1 MTSSGSITTTGGTT
15 TGVDA
20 IEPAFPGDNNI
31 IINRGLIRT
40 ITRGSGIKVQSG
52 NTITNAADA
61 SIQVEGRF
69 VSGISSADRNTISN
83 AGSISVEGRES
94 SGIDAGDNNISI
106 INSGTI
112 STDGRLTPGIKVSS
126 NNPIVT
132 NSGSISTK
140 GDIAHGIS
148 STGSNNVITNEA
160 GGPGDGIS
168 TEGER
173 ANGIHSNNND
183 QITNFGNIS
192 TEGRDAKGIFARN
205 GNTITNSGSIST
217 TGASAPGFRVYNDN
231 ILTNKTR
238 GIITTGAADSI
249 GISMLNGNTLTN
261 EAGAAI
267 RTGGANATGIR
278 AGLSIFASLNR
289 PDNGN
294 NRITNDGEVR
304 TGGANAAGIQV
315 VGAKNTVTNNG
326 SIHTTGEGAAGLL
339 AITVNTQGRR
349 PEAPRVNVSLTL
361 RPTDTDF
368 TNNGTINTT
377 GVNAPGVR
385 VEDDSKVTNSGTIG
399 TSNREANGIQA
410 ANNNKITNSGTI
422 TVTGLGAAGIRAG
435 DDNKLTLSGTI
446 TSARGSALILGNNNT
461 VNHSGSKTLRSTGT
475 NTPAVVLGNSNT
487 LTNTGR
493 IEATGAN
500 AHGITAGNNNKIT
513 HNGTIAVTGPGAA
526 GIRAGDNN
534 TLTLGGTVT
543 SARGSAL
550 ILGNNNTVNHS
561 RNNTLRATGTNT
573 PAVVLGSGNTLTNT
587 GRIEATGSGA
597 NAHAITGDSNNT
609 INNYGVIS
617 AKGGKAICFT
627 GSNNTLNLL
636 AGSVLRGDICRGA
649 NSRVNITVNTAPAY
663 AVLWEDITARP
674 KSGQGIPFF
683 YNARTRQLATYDP
696 RLLASAAQSLGD
708 VSGNISGLMARP
720 ALASSANTRN
730 LSGRAAAFWLS
741 PFGSRARERD
751 SGPAGLSP
759 EFTHVGLAGGYD
771 VRLAAT
777 QLGVLAGYGRGERA
791 FEGEQRFKPGPGVF
805 KGPFAGLYARQDFA
819 RFYVHLGLAGGTL
832 KHEHS
837 RLVNDQR
844 GLNGET
850 RAEARP
856 RSWWLAPEARIGW
869 RALDTGLAR
878 FEPSLSARYA
888 RQSIRAYTE
897 TGIRAPAAVGRRT
910 VEMVETRLEMKAS
923 REVGPGRLALRLGW
937 QYRNDLNSNR
947 TQVRL
952 LGETRSLQFASK
964 LGSSVYLGAEAEFEL
979 APGLFFSLNGEAV
992 SGGGYRSLSGMASL
1006 YMRF

>member
-1 MTSSGSITTTGGTT
+1 ML
-15 TGVDA
+15 
-20 IEPAFPGDNNI
+20 
-31 IINRGLIRT
+31 NR
-40 ITRGSGIKVQSG
+40 
-52 NTITNAADA
+52 NTITNEAD
-61 SIQVEGRF
+61 
-69 VSGISSADRNTISN
+69 
-83 AGSISVEGRES
+83 
-94 SGIDAGDNNISI
+94 
-106 INSGTI
+106 
-112 STDGRLTPGIKVSS
+112 
-126 NNPIVT
+126 
-132 NSGSISTK
+132 
-140 GDIAHGIS
+140 
-148 STGSNNVITNEA
+148 
-160 GGPGDGIS
+160 
-168 TEGER
+168 
-173 ANGIHSNNND
+173 
-183 QITNFGNIS
+183 
-192 TEGRDAKGIFARN
+192 
-205 GNTITNSGSIST
+205 
-217 TGASAPGFRVYNDN
+217 
-231 ILTNKTR
+231 
-238 GIITTGAADSI
+238 
-249 GISMLNGNTLTN
+249 
-261 EAGAAI
+261 AAI
-267 RTGGANATGIR
+267 RTGGANAAGIR
-278 AGLSIFASLNR
+278 AGLERDTLLNNRNR

-294 NRITNDGEVR
+294 NRITNDGEIR

-339 AITVNTQGRR
+339 ASTVNTTYYDGRIGR
-349 PEAPRVNVSLTL
+349 YTPLTL
-361 RPTDTDF
+361 RPTDTRF
-368 TNNGTINTT
+368 TNNGTLNTT
-377 GVNAPGVR
+377 GDNAPGIR
-385 VEDDSKVTNSGTIG
+385 VEDNSEVTNSAGINTKGRSAAGIVAGSNNKITNSGTIAVTGPGSAGIRAGDGNELTLSGAVTSAQGSALILGNNNTVNHSGNKTLRSAG
-399 TSNREANGIQA
+399 TNTPAVVMGNSNTLTNTGRIETTGANAHGITA
-410 ANNNKITNSGTI
+410 GSNNKITNSGTI

-435 DDNKLTLSGTI
+435 DGNELTLSGAV
-446 TSARGSALILGNNNT
+446 TSTRGSALILGNNNT
-461 VNHSGSKTLRSTGT
+461 VNHSGSKTLRATGT
-475 NTPAVVLGNSNT
+475 NTPAVVMGNGNT

-513 HNGTIAVTGPGAA
+513 HNGTIAVTGSGST
-526 GIRAGDNN
+526 GIRAGDGN

-543 SARGSAL
+543 SAQGSAL

-561 RNNTLRATGTNT
+561 GNKTLRSTGTNT

-627 GSNNTLNLL
+627 GRNNTLNLL

-696 RLLASAAQSLGD
+696 RLLAAAAQSLGD

-720 ALASSANTRN
+720 VLASSANTRN
-730 LSGRAAAFWLS
+730 LNLSGHAAAFWLS

-777 QLGVLAGYGRGERA
+777 QLGVLAGYGRGELA

-844 GLNGET
+844 GPNGET
-850 RAEARP
+850 RAEART

-952 LGETRSLQFASK
+952 LGETQSLRFEPK

-992 SGGGYRSLSGMASL
+992 LSGGGYRSLSGMASL

>member
-1 MTSSGSITTTGGTT
+1 
-15 TGVDA
+15 
-20 IEPAFPGDNNI
+20 
-31 IINRGLIRT
+31 
-40 ITRGSGIKVQSG
+40 
-52 NTITNAADA
+52 
-61 SIQVEGRF
+61 
-69 VSGISSADRNTISN
+69 
-83 AGSISVEGRES
+83 
-94 SGIDAGDNNISI
+94 
-106 INSGTI
+106 
-112 STDGRLTPGIKVSS
+112 
-126 NNPIVT
+126 
-132 NSGSISTK
+132 
-140 GDIAHGIS
+140 
-148 STGSNNVITNEA
+148 
-160 GGPGDGIS
+160 
-168 TEGER
+168 
-173 ANGIHSNNND
+173 
-183 QITNFGNIS
+183 
-192 TEGRDAKGIFARN
+192 
-205 GNTITNSGSIST
+205 
-217 TGASAPGFRVYNDN
+217 
-231 ILTNKTR
+231 
-238 GIITTGAADSI
+238 
-249 GISMLNGNTLTN
+249 MLNGNTLTN

-267 RTGGANATGIR
+267 RTGGVNAAGIR
-278 AGLSIFASLNR
+278 AGLAREPFYNR

-294 NRITNDGEVR
+294 NSITNNGEVR
-304 TGGANAAGIQV
+304 TVGANAAGIQV

-339 AITVNTQGRR
+339 GVTVNTTYYDRITGR
-349 PEAPRVNVSLTL
+349 EDAPLTL
-361 RPTDTDF
+361 RPTDTRF

-377 GVNAPGVR
+377 GANAPGIR
-385 VEDDSKVTNSGTIG
+385 VEDDSEITNSG
-399 TSNREANGIQA
+399 GINTKGRSA
-410 ANNNKITNSGTI
+410 AGIVAGSNNKITNSGTI
-422 TVTGLGAAGIRAG
+422 AVTGPGSAGIRTG
-435 DDNKLTLSGTI
+435 DGNTLTLGGAV

-461 VNHSGSKTLRSTGT
+461 VNHSGNKTLRSTGT
-475 NTPAVVLGNSNT
+475 NTPAVVMGNGNT

-493 IEATGAN
+493 IETTGAN

-526 GIRAGDNN
+526 GIRAGDGN

-543 SARGSAL
+543 SAQGSAL

-561 RNNTLRATGTNT
+561 SNKTLRSNGTNT
-573 PAVVLGSGNTLTNT
+573 PAVVLGSNNTLTNT

-617 AKGGKAICFT
+617 ANGGKAICFT
-627 GSNNTLNLL
+627 GRNNTLNLL
-636 AGSVLRGDICRGA
+636 AGSVLRGDICRRA

-708 VSGNISGLMARP
+708 ASGNISGLLARP
-720 ALASSANTRN
+720 APGLSANTRN

-741 PFGSRARERD
+741 PFGSRARERE

-771 VRLAAT
+771 IRLAAT
-777 QLGVLAGYGRGERA
+777 QLGVLAGYGRGELA

-805 KGPFAGLYARQDFA
+805 KGPFAALYARQDFDP
-819 RFYVHLGLAGGTL
+819 FYVHLGLAGGTL

-850 RAEARP
+850 RAEART

-878 FEPSLSARYA
+878 FEPSFSARYA

-952 LGETRSLQFASK
+952 LGETRSLRFEPK

-979 APGLFFSLNGEAV
+979 VPGLFFSLNGEAV

>member
-1 MTSSGSITTTGGTT
+1 MI
-15 TGVDA
+15 
-20 IEPAFPGDNNI
+20 
-31 IINRGLIRT
+31 L
-40 ITRGSGIKVQSG
+40 GSG
-52 NTITNAADA
+52 
-61 SIQVEGRF
+61 
-69 VSGISSADRNTISN
+69 
-83 AGSISVEGRES
+83 
-94 SGIDAGDNNISI
+94 
-106 INSGTI
+106 
-112 STDGRLTPGIKVSS
+112 
-126 NNPIVT
+126 
-132 NSGSISTK
+132 
-140 GDIAHGIS
+140 
-148 STGSNNVITNEA
+148 
-160 GGPGDGIS
+160 
-168 TEGER
+168 
-173 ANGIHSNNND
+173 
-183 QITNFGNIS
+183 
-192 TEGRDAKGIFARN
+192 
-205 GNTITNSGSIST
+205 
-217 TGASAPGFRVYNDN
+217 
-231 ILTNKTR
+231 
-238 GIITTGAADSI
+238 
-249 GISMLNGNTLTN
+249 
-261 EAGAAI
+261 
-267 RTGGANATGIR
+267 
-278 AGLSIFASLNR
+278 
-289 PDNGN
+289 
-294 NRITNDGEVR
+294 
-304 TGGANAAGIQV
+304 
-315 VGAKNTVTNNG
+315 
-326 SIHTTGEGAAGLL
+326 
-339 AITVNTQGRR
+339 
-349 PEAPRVNVSLTL
+349 
-361 RPTDTDF
+361 
-368 TNNGTINTT
+368 
-377 GVNAPGVR
+377 
-385 VEDDSKVTNSGTIG
+385 
-399 TSNREANGIQA
+399 
-410 ANNNKITNSGTI
+410 
-422 TVTGLGAAGIRAG
+422 
-435 DDNKLTLSGTI
+435 
-446 TSARGSALILGNNNT
+446 
-461 VNHSGSKTLRSTGT
+461 
-475 NTPAVVLGNSNT
+475 NT

-500 AHGITAGNNNKIT
+500 AHGIKAGNNNKII
-513 HNGTIAVTGPGAA
+513 HNGAIAVTGPGSA
-526 GIRAGDNN
+526 GIRARDGNE
-534 TLTLGGTVT
+534 LTLGGTVT

-550 ILGNNNTVNHS
+550 ILGDNNTVNHS
-561 RNNTLRATGTNT
+561 GNKTLRSSGANT
-573 PAVVLGSGNTLTNT
+573 PAVVMGNGNTLTNTGRIEATGANTPAVVMGSGNTLTNT
-587 GRIEATGSGA
+587 GRIEATGANTPAVVMGSGNTLTNTGRIEATSA
-597 NAHAITGDSNNT
+597 NAITGDSNNT

-617 AKGGKAICFT
+617 ANGGKAICFT

-696 RLLASAAQSLGD
+696 RLLAAASQSLGD

-720 ALASSANTRN
+720 VLASSANTRN

-741 PFGSRARERD
+741 PFGSRARERE

-777 QLGVLAGYGRGERA
+777 QLGVLAGYGRGERV

-850 RAEARP
+850 RAEART

-952 LGETRSLQFASK
+952 LGETQSLRFEPK

>member
-1 MTSSGSITTTGGTT
+1 MRADGIAAS
-15 TGVDA
+15 
-20 IEPAFPGDNNI
+20 DN
-31 IINRGLIRT
+31 
-40 ITRGSGIKVQSG
+40 
-52 NTITNAADA
+52 NTITNEAGA
-61 SIQVEGRF
+61 SISTKGRTARGIEANDNSTISNAGSISTEGVRAD
-69 VSGISSADRNTISN
+69 GIYADDNNTISN
-83 AGSISVEGRES
+83 AGSISTEGGLAF
-94 SGIDAGDNNISI
+94 GILADDNN
-106 INSGTI
+106 TI
-112 STDGRLTPGIKVSS
+112 S
-126 NNPIVT
+126 NA
-132 NSGSISTK
+132 GS
-140 GDIAHGIS
+140 
-148 STGSNNVITNEA
+148 
-160 GGPGDGIS
+160 IS
-168 TEGER
+168 TEGEH
-173 ANGIHSNNND
+173 AYGIWADDNNTISNA
-183 QITNFGNIS
+183 GSIS
-192 TEGRDAKGIFARN
+192 TEGEGADGILADN
-205 GNTITNSGSIST
+205 NNTISNAGSISTEGEGADGIRADEKNKITNSGRIST
-217 TGASAPGFRVYNDN
+217 TGASASGIRVYNDN
-231 ILTNKTR
+231 TLTNKTR
-238 GIITTGAADSI
+238 GLITTRDAGAI
-249 GISMLNGNTLTN
+249 GISMLKGNTLTN
-261 EAGAAI
+261 EVGAAI
-267 RTGGANATGIR
+267 RTAGANAAGIR
-278 AGLSIFASLNR
+278 AGLAVNTFYNR

-304 TGGANAAGIQV
+304 TGGANAVGIQV

-339 AITVNTQGRR
+339 GITVNTQGRR
-349 PEAPRVNVSLTL
+349 PDPANPSRLISISSALTL
-361 RPTDTDF
+361 RPTDTRF
-368 TNNGTINTT
+368 TNNGTLNTT
-377 GVNAPGVR
+377 GDNAPGIR
-385 VEDDSKVTNSGTIG
+385 VEDDSEVTNSG
-399 TSNREANGIQA
+399 GINTKGRSA
-410 ANNNKITNSGTI
+410 AGIVAGSNNKITNSGTI
-422 TVTGLGAAGIRAG
+422 AVTGPGSTGIRAG
-435 DDNKLTLSGTI
+435 DGNTLTLGGSV
-446 TSARGSALILGNNNT
+446 TSAQGSALILGNNNT
-461 VNHSGSKTLRSTGT
+461 VNHSSNKTLRSTGT
-475 NTPAVVLGNSNT
+475 NTPAVVLGSN
-487 LTNTGR
+487 
-493 IEATGAN
+493 
-500 AHGITAGNNNKIT
+500 
-513 HNGTIAVTGPGAA
+513 
-526 GIRAGDNN
+526 
-534 TLTLGGTVT
+534 
-543 SARGSAL
+543 
-550 ILGNNNTVNHS
+550 
-561 RNNTLRATGTNT
+561 
-573 PAVVLGSGNTLTNT
+573 NTLTNT
-587 GRIEATGSGA
+587 GRIEATGSEA

-617 AKGGKAICFT
+617 ANGGKAICFT
-627 GSNNTLNLL
+627 GRNNTLNLL

-720 ALASSANTRN
+720 ALGLSANTRN

-741 PFGSRARERD
+741 PFGSRARERE

-777 QLGVLAGYGRGERA
+777 QLGVLAGYGRGERV
-791 FEGEQRFKPGPGVF
+791 FVGEQRFKPGPGVF

-850 RAEARP
+850 RAEART
-856 RSWWLAPEARIGW
+856 RSWWLAPEVRIGW

-952 LGETRSLQFASK
+952 LGETQSLRFEPK

>member
-1 MTSSGSITTTGGTT
+1 MA
-15 TGVDA
+15 D
-20 IEPAFPGDNNI
+20 DN
-31 IINRGLIRT
+31 
-40 ITRGSGIKVQSG
+40 
-52 NTITNAADA
+52 
-61 SIQVEGRF
+61 E
-69 VSGISSADRNTISN
+69 TISN
-83 AGSISVEGRES
+83 AGSIS
-94 SGIDAGDNNISI
+94 
-106 INSGTI
+106 
-112 STDGRLTPGIKVSS
+112 
-126 NNPIVT
+126 
-132 NSGSISTK
+132 
-140 GDIAHGIS
+140 
-148 STGSNNVITNEA
+148 
-160 GGPGDGIS
+160 
-168 TEGER
+168 
-173 ANGIHSNNND
+173 
-183 QITNFGNIS
+183 
-192 TEGRDAKGIFARN
+192 TEGRIAEGIRAYDKN
-205 GNTITNSGSIST
+205 KITNSGRIST
-217 TGASAPGFRVYNDN
+217 TGVNARGIWAFDDN
-231 ILTNKTR
+231 TLTNKTR
-238 GIITTGAADSI
+238 GVITTRDADSI
-249 GISMLNGNTLTN
+249 GISMLNGNELIN

-267 RTGGANATGIR
+267 RTAGANATGIR
-278 AGLSIFASLNR
+278 AGLSGFVSFRNR

-339 AITVNTQGRR
+339 GITVNTQGRR

-368 TNNGTINTT
+368 INNGTINTT
-377 GVNAPGVR
+377 GVNAPGIR
-385 VEDDSKVTNSGTIG
+385 VEDGSNITNSGTIK

-410 ANNNKITNSGTI
+410 ESNNEITNSGTI
-422 TVTGLGAAGIRAG
+422 AVTGPGAAGIRAG

-446 TSARGSALILGNNNT
+446 TSAQGSALILGNNNT

-475 NTPAVVLGNSNT
+475 NTPAVVLGNGNT

-500 AHGITAGNNNKIT
+500 AHGITAGSNNKITNNGRVSTTGQAGAGLRALNGNTITNNKAITTSGQNANGIQAANNNKIT
-513 HNGTIAVTGPGAA
+513 NSGTIAVTGPGSA
-526 GIRAGDNN
+526 GIRAGNGN

-543 SARGSAL
+543 SAQGSAL

-561 RNNTLRATGTNT
+561 GNKTLRATGTNT
-573 PAVVLGSGNTLTNT
+573 PAVVLGSNNTLTNT
-587 GRIEATGSGA
+587 GRIEATGSGV

-696 RLLASAAQSLGD
+696 RLLASAYQSLGD

-741 PFGSRARERD
+741 PFGSRARERE

-777 QLGVLAGYGRGERA
+777 QLGVLAGYGRGERV

-805 KGPFAGLYARQDFA
+805 KGPFAGLYARQDFT

-832 KHEHS
+832 RHEHS
-837 RLVNDQR
+837 RLVNDQQ
-844 GLNGET
+844 GLNGEA
-850 RAEARP
+850 RAEART
-856 RSWWLAPEARIGW
+856 RSWWLVPEARIGW

-937 QYRNDLNSNR
+937 QYRNDLDSNR

-952 LGETRSLQFASK
+952 LGETQSLRFEPK